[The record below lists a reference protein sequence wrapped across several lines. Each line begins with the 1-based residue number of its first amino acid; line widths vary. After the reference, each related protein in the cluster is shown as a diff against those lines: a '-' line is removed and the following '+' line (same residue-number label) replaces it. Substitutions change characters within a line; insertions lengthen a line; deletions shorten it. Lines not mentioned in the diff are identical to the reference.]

1 VNSDRLLIIGIP
13 ALVAVLVHLFFVIV
27 MEGGWTVAAPT
38 VSAKPQVIQAS
49 LVSLSKP
56 DQAVAK
62 STSKP
67 KPKPKP
73 NPKPNPKPQPR
84 PKSES
89 AQAPEP
95 KPIPRPDP
103 VIPEPVSADD
113 NKTSTENQL
122 ARLQKELL
130 DGLMDL
136 PEAEGQVLADEVSEV
151 QQVAAL
157 MQARIAQNWRR
168 PPSARNGME
177 VLLEISLVPTGDVVG
192 ISVSSSSGSIAFDRS
207 AIAAV
212 ERVAQFSEVAVLPIS
227 DFERYFR
234 RFPLRFKPEDLRY

>member
-1 VNSDRLLIIGIP
+1 MNSDRLLIIGIP

-38 VSAKPQVIQAS
+38 VSAKPQVIQAL

-56 DQAVAK
+56 DQTVAK
-62 STSKP
+62 PRSKP

-73 NPKPNPKPQPR
+73 QPKP
-84 PKSES
+84 ES
-89 AQAPEP
+89 VKALEP

-103 VIPEPVSADD
+103 ITPEPVSADD

-136 PEAEGQVLADEVSEV
+136 PEAEGQALAEEVSEV

-157 MQARIAQNWRR
+157 MQARITQNWRR

>member
-1 VNSDRLLIIGIP
+1 MNSDRLLIIGIP

-67 KPKPKP
+67 KPK
-73 NPKPNPKPQPR
+73 PKPNPKPQPR

-157 MQARIAQNWRR
+157 MQARIAKNWRR

>member
-1 VNSDRLLIIGIP
+1 MNSDRLLIIGIP

-56 DQAVAK
+56 DQPVAK

-73 NPKPNPKPQPR
+73 KPQPR

-89 AQAPEP
+89 AKAPEP

-192 ISVSSSSGSIAFDRS
+192 ISVLSSSGSIAFDRS

>member
-73 NPKPNPKPQPR
+73 NPKPQPR

-130 DGLMDL
+130 DGLMNL

>member
-73 NPKPNPKPQPR
+73 KPQAR

>member
-1 VNSDRLLIIGIP
+1 MNSDRLLIMGIP

-38 VSAKPQVIQAS
+38 VSARPQVIQAS

-56 DQAVAK
+56 DQTAAK
-62 STSKP
+62 PASKP

-73 NPKPNPKPQPR
+73 KP
-84 PKSES
+84 ES
-89 AQAPEP
+89 VKVLEP

-103 VIPEPVSADD
+103 IIPETVSADD

-136 PEAEGQVLADEVSEV
+136 PEAEGQALADEVSAV

-157 MQARIAQNWRR
+157 MQARITQNWRR